1 MNTRFLKPTAGVVL
15 VAAAVAVAASHGSW
29 RSASSRTPANGPVAP
44 VAAAATQA
52 DPAPAAPVQAE
63 PLRIYDQWRTY
74 TTRDGL
80 PSDKIFAVRVDGDR
94 VWVGTDAGLAY
105 LEDGRWHALGARDGL
120 ANDDVISLDVNPT
133 THDVWIGTF
142 GGLSRWSAGR
152 FETFTQLNSGLAN
165 DFVYGVATR
174 GDEVWVATAA
184 GASRYNTRTG
194 EWSIFDD
201 TNTPLHEPWTYGV
214 DINDGMVYIAAW
226 GGGAVE
232 YNLATGHWHDYRD
245 PDGEFEYDLYPD
257 DGLVH
262 DIATAVSYRNRI
274 LWVSTYMG
282 LSRYDGARWK
292 GYFDHDS
299 GLISNFINFVRANGS
314 VVWVCTDLGLNQF
327 DGTTWVTYQRDTL
340 AVGGNIL
347 IGTGKQPSAKLRSP
361 TTLANN
367 YIWQVDFQGDTVWV
381 ATAQGLS
388 RGVPRPRAVATP
400 GGVHTW

>member
-1 MNTRFLKPTAGVVL
+1 MKAGFVKPALSVMLL
-15 VAAAVAVAASHGSW
+15 VAAGAVAVWHLPGRAAPPQGTPSRLAKARGV
-29 RSASSRTPANGPVAP
+29 ASVAAQR
-44 VAAAATQA
+44 VAAA
-52 DPAPAAPVQAE
+52 PMKVE
-63 PLRIYDQWRTY
+63 PLRVYDEWRTY

-80 PSDKIFAVRVDGDR
+80 PSNKIFAVRADGER

-105 LEDGRWHALGARDGL
+105 LEDGRWHTRRQRDGL
-120 ANDDVISLDVNPT
+120 AHNEVLSIDVNPT
-133 THDVWIGTF
+133 SGDVWIGTF

-165 DFVYGVATR
+165 DFVYAVASR
-174 GDEVWVATAA
+174 GEEVWVATAA
-184 GASRYNTRTG
+184 GASRFNTRTG

-201 TNTPLHEPWTYGV
+201 TNVPLHEPWTYGV

-226 GGGAVE
+226 GGGALE
-232 YNLATGHWHDYRD
+232 YNQTTGQWRDYRD

-262 DIATAVSYRNRI
+262 DIATAVSYQDKI

-282 LSRYDGARWK
+282 LSRYDGVRWK

-299 GLISNFINFVRANGS
+299 GLISNFINFVRAKGS
-314 VVWVCTDLGLNQF
+314 VAWVCTDLGLNQF

-340 AVGGNIL
+340 AAGGNIF
-347 IGTGKQPSAKLRSP
+347 IGTGKQPAQRLHSA
-361 TTLANN
+361 TAIANN
-367 YIWQVDFQGDTVWV
+367 YVWQVDFQGDAVWV

-400 GGVHTW
+400 RGVHTW

>member
-29 RSASSRTPANGPVAP
+29 SSASAP
-44 VAAAATQA
+44 VAAAAAQA
-52 DPAPAAPVQAE
+52 GPVPAAPVQAE
-63 PLRIYDQWRTY
+63 PLRVYDQWRTY
-74 TTRDGL
+74 TTHDGL

-94 VWVGTDAGLAY
+94 VWVGTDSGLAY
-105 LEDGRWHALGARDGL
+105 LQDGRWHTLRQKDGL
-120 ANDDVISLDVNPT
+120 ANDEVISIDVNPT
-133 THDVWIGTF
+133 TRDVWVGTF

-165 DFVYGVATR
+165 DFVYGVASR
-174 GDEVWVATAA
+174 GDEVWAATAA
-184 GASRYNTRTG
+184 GAARFNTRTG

-201 TNTPLHEPWTYGV
+201 TSAPMHEPWAYQVT
-214 DINDGMVYIAAW
+214 INDGMVYLAVW
-226 GGGAVE
+226 GGGALE
-232 YNLATGHWHDYRD
+232 YNQATSKWRAYTD

-257 DGLVH
+257 DGLVQ
-262 DIATAVSYRNRI
+262 DIATSVSFEQGI

-299 GLISNFINFVRANGS
+299 GLISNFINFVKANGS
-314 VVWVCTDLGLNQF
+314 VAWVCTDLGLNQF

-340 AVGGNIL
+340 ATGGTVL
-347 IGTGKQPSAKLRSP
+347 IGTGKQPAARLRSA
-361 TTLANN
+361 TALASN

-400 GGVHTW
+400 AGVHTW

>member
-1 MNTRFLKPTAGVVL
+1 MNRRL
-15 VAAAVAVAASHGSW
+15 VKSAASLALVVG
-29 RSASSRTPANGPVAP
+29 
-44 VAAAATQA
+44 AAAAA
-52 DPAPAAPVQAE
+52 ASMAPPRAE
-63 PLRIYDQWRTY
+63 PLLVYDQWRTY

-94 VWVGTDAGLAY
+94 IWAGTDAGLAY
-105 LEDGRWHALGARDGL
+105 LENGRWHTLRARDGL
-120 ANDDVISLDVNPT
+120 AHDEVISIDVNPT

-152 FETFTQLNSGLAN
+152 FETFNQLNSGLAN
-165 DFVYGVATR
+165 DFVYGVASQ

-184 GASRYNTRTG
+184 GASRLNTRTG

-201 TNTPLHEPWTYGV
+201 TNIPLHEPWTYGV
-214 DINDGMVYIAAW
+214 DIHDGLVYLAAW

-232 YNLATGHWHDYRD
+232 YNQATGKWRDYRD

-257 DGLVH
+257 DGLVQ
-262 DIATAVSYRNRI
+262 DIATAVAYREGI

-299 GLISNFINFVRANGS
+299 GLISNFINFVRAQGS

-340 AVGGNIL
+340 AAGGHIL
-347 IGTGKQPSAKLRSP
+347 IGTGKQPTTRLRSA
-361 TTLANN
+361 TTLASN

-400 GGVHTW
+400 SGVHTW